1 MKRNR
6 VLFVLM
12 LMFMFMLQISVHELY
27 ASSQKPGE
35 AAEKKVDTKTQEDAS
50 TLSGKVSET
59 MDSGGYTYVKLQK
72 NGKSMWVAVPQMK
85 VTVGQEISFAPG
97 MVMTDFKSTSLNR
110 TFDSIVFSTG
120 VAGPETKASGQ
131 KPSEVKPAE
140 TKKVKV
146 EKASG
151 PNAYTVAELFEKSA
165 SLDKKNVVVK
175 GQVVKVSQGI
185 MGKNWVHIE
194 DGSGDASKGSN
205 KIIATTQD
213 LPSVGDTV
221 TAKGTLYKDK
231 DFGSGYKYAVI
242 VEEASVKK

>member
-1 MKRNR
+1 MKR
-6 VLFVLM
+6 LFTFVVVM
-12 LMFMFMLQISVHELY
+12 LTLTLQVYVHESY
-27 ASSQKPGE
+27 AGTQKAEE
-35 AAEKKVDTKTQEDAS
+35 AKDKKVEMKPQEDMSA
-50 TLSGKVSET
+50 LSGKVKET
-59 MDSGGYTYVKLQK
+59 MDSGGYTYVNMQK
-72 NGKSMWVAVPQMK
+72 NGKSMWMAVPQMK
-85 VTVGQEISFAPG
+85 VTVRQEMSFAPG
-97 MVMTDFKSTSLNR
+97 MVMNDFTSKTLNR
-110 TFDSIVFSTG
+110 TFDAIVFSTG
-120 VAGPETKASGQ
+120 VAGQESKAPVQ
-131 KPSEVKPAE
+131 KTSEGKQAE

-151 PNAYTVAELFEKSA
+151 ANAYTVAELYEKSA
-165 SLDKKNVVVK
+165 TLDKKNIVVK

-185 MGKNWVHIE
+185 MGKNWIHIQ

-205 KIIATTQD
+205 NIIATTQD

>member
-1 MKRNR
+1 MER
-6 VLFVLM
+6 LMLFFVLM
-12 LMFMFMLQISVHELY
+12 FTFMLQVYAHETH
-27 ASSQKPGE
+27 ASSQKAGE
-35 AAEKKVDTKTQEDAS
+35 VADKKVEMKPQEDVS
-50 TLSGKVSET
+50 TLSGKVVET

-72 NGKSMWVAVPQMK
+72 SGKSMWVAVPQMK
-85 VTVGQEISFAPG
+85 VTVGQEMSFAPG
-97 MVMTDFKSTSLNR
+97 MVMTDFKSNSLNR
-110 TFDSIVFSTG
+110 TFDAIVFSTG
-120 VAGPETKASGQ
+120 VAGLETKASGQ

-140 TKKVKV
+140 TKKIKV

-151 PNAYTVAELFEKSA
+151 PNAYSVAELHEKSA
-165 SLDKKNVVVK
+165 SLDKKSIVVK

-185 MGKNWVHIE
+185 MGKNWVHIQ

-205 KIIATTQD
+205 NIVATTQD

>member
-1 MKRNR
+1 
-6 VLFVLM
+6 M
-12 LMFMFMLQISVHELY
+12 LMFMLQISVHELY

-35 AAEKKVDTKTQEDAS
+35 AVEKKVETKTQEDSS

-59 MDSGGYTYVKLQK
+59 MDSGGYTYVNLQK

-85 VTVGQEISFAPG
+85 VTVGQEMSFVPG
-97 MVMTDFKSTSLNR
+97 MVMTDFKSNSLNR
-110 TFDSIVFSTG
+110 TFDAIVFSTG
-120 VAGPETKASGQ
+120 VAGLETKTSGQ

-140 TKKVKV
+140 TKKIKV

-151 PNAYTVAELFEKSA
+151 SNAYTVAELYEKST
-165 SLDKKNVVVK
+165 SLDKKNIVVK

-185 MGKNWVHIE
+185 MGKNWVHIQ
-194 DGSGDASKGSN
+194 DGSGDSSKGSN
-205 KIIATTQD
+205 NIIATTQD